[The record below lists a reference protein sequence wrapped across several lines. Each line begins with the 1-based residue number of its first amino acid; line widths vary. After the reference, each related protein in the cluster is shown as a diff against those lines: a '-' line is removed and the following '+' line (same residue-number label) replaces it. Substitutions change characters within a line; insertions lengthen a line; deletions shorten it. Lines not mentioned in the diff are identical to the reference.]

1 MQLVERHI
9 IKRGHKCFQE
19 IDSLCLASKNLYNRA
34 NYNIRQGFILA
45 RVYSNYNLLDKV
57 LKDLPEYKALPAKV
71 SQQVLR
77 GLERNW
83 SSFLGAIQAW
93 KEEPDKFTGR
103 PRLPKYKD
111 KDGRNLVVYTIQAI
125 SKPWLRKGIIKL
137 SKTSIQFPTQVR
149 AEAICEVRIVP
160 SVDCYVIEVV
170 YVRAP
175 ERGHKVRQSLARRA
189 AGAGTESRL
198 ERQSLAR
205 RSLQESTQIGTQPV
219 SVASVDLGLNNLMA
233 LTSNQKGFQPIL
245 VNGRP
250 LKSINQFYN
259 KRKASLSSKL
269 KANRFSSKR
278 LQHLTRKRNQKVNN
292 YLHASSKFVVDSLV
306 KQGIETLVIGK
317 NDSWKQEINLGR
329 QNNQNFVNIPHSKL
343 IAQLT
348 YKCQLVGI
356 KVVIQEESYTS
367 VASFLDLDPIPTYG
381 EEGARDIKFSG
392 RRIKR
397 GLYRCR
403 AGSLINADVNGS
415 YNILRKAFP
424 NAFGYGIESCV
435 VQPRLVTPTKVSR
448 KGKAEMLFTAA

>member
-45 RVYSNYNLLDKV
+45 LVYSNYNLLDKV

-93 KEEPDKFTGR
+93 KEKPDKFTGR

-170 YVRAP
+170 YVSAL
-175 ERGHKVRQSLARRA
+175 E
-189 AGAGTESRL
+189 

-259 KRKASLSSKL
+259 KRKATLSSKL

-381 EEGARDIKFSG
+381 EEGARSIKFSG

>member
-45 RVYSNYNLLDKV
+45 LVYSNYNLLDKV

-125 SKPWLRKGIIKL
+125 SKPRLRKGIIKL

-170 YVRAP
+170 YVRAL
-175 ERGHKVRQSLARRA
+175 E
-189 AGAGTESRL
+189 

-205 RSLQESTQIGTQPV
+205 RSLQESTQIGTQPGT
-219 SVASVDLGLNNLMA
+219 VASVDLGLNNLMA

-259 KRKASLSSKL
+259 KRKATLSSKL

>member
-45 RVYSNYNLLDKV
+45 KVYSNYNLLDKV

-93 KEEPDKFTGR
+93 KEKPDKFTGR

-170 YVRAP
+170 YVRAL
-175 ERGHKVRQSLARRA
+175 ERGHEVRRA
-189 AGAGTESRL
+189 ASAGTESRL
-198 ERQSLAR
+198 ERQSPGR

-259 KRKASLSSKL
+259 KRKATLSSKL